1 MRGRIVVLLVIFC
14 TFFALGKASGQSSA
28 DVIYLK
34 NGSIIKGKIIAT
46 TGETTTIQT
55 NDGREYVFK
64 KNEIERQTSN
74 GISAPSTN
82 ENTDNK
88 PLTNT
93 STTKKERFAPAKT
106 GYWNSTDFQLWG
118 PISVN
123 TLNGYK
129 LHQFGYLGIG
139 IGLNSYTG
147 LVINPFVSNDFTGMV
162 MPIYLR
168 YGGDILNRRVTP
180 TYFVEGGYGLIVSD
194 EPIIFNNNPYEK
206 STGGLY
212 GGAGFGFKVRTN
224 KKFSFGLSLAYKFQ
238 HAKSEN
244 TYMTFDNNGLVVSNT
259 EAINYNLHRMGIKVI
274 FLGFN

>member
-1 MRGRIVVLLVIFC
+1 MRGKIVLLLVLFC
-14 TFFALGKASGQSSA
+14 TFMAIGTASAQTSS
-28 DVIYLK
+28 DIIYLK
-34 NGSIIKGKIIAT
+34 NGSIIKGKITAT

-64 KNEIERQTSN
+64 NTEIERQTTN
-74 GISAPSTN
+74 GTDTPPPV

-88 PLTNT
+88 PLTNIG
-93 STTKKERFAPAKT
+93 SIKKGHYSPVKN

-123 TLNGYK
+123 TVNGYK

-147 LVINPFVSNDFTGMV
+147 LIIIPSVSRDFTGMV

-168 YGGDILNRRVTP
+168 YGGDILKKRVTP
-180 TYFVEGGYGLIVSD
+180 TYFIESGYGLIVSD
-194 EPIIFNNNPYEK
+194 DPIIFNNDPYEK
-206 STGGLY
+206 SSGGLY

-224 KKFSFGLSLAYKFQ
+224 KNFSFGVSLAYKFQ
-238 HAKSEN
+238 HTRSEN
-244 TYMTFDNNGLVVSNT
+244 TYMTFDNNGLMVSNSET
-259 EAINYNLHRMGIKVI
+259 INYNLNRMGIKVI